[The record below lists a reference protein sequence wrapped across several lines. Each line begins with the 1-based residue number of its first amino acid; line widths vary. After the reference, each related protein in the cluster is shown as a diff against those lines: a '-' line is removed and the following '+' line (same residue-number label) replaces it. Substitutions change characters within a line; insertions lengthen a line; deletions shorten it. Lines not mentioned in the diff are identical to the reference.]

1 MTLLDPLLGTQVA
14 TDQVEHALIAPTD
27 PLAGVVKQFEH
38 DGLQDW
44 LQMAS
49 VRVYRSMLLDL
60 HQAQEVNSAARL
72 FTMLF
77 GRLTMRL
84 VADPLPE
91 T

>member
-1 MTLLDPLLGTQVA
+1 MA
-14 TDQVEHALIAPTD
+14 TDQVEYALTAPTD

-38 DGLQDW
+38 DGLRDW

-60 HQAQEVNSAARL
+60 HQAQEVNGAARR
-72 FTMLF
+72 FAELF
-77 GRLTMRL
+77 GGLAMRL

-91 T
+91 N